1 MGEGQKTMPNADTCH
16 KKRKEKRQRVLEE
29 RKIAPLY
36 YIEQGKVF
44 EEMRFKLRPEEN
56 GPGGNH

>member
-1 MGEGQKTMPNADTCH
+1 MLKHAI
-16 KKRKEKRQRVLEE
+16 KKIKEKRQRVLEE

-44 EEMRFKLRPEEN
+44 EKMSFKLRPEEN
-56 GPGGNH
+56 GPRGKH